1 MKEFLRVVT
10 PAQVYEM
17 LSFFPRLGPE
27 QVRLEDALGRVVYE
41 DIRSPENLPPGARAT
56 MDGYAVRAE
65 DTFGATESLPAYL
78 RVVGRVEMGKAPSF
92 GIEAGQAA
100 EIPTGGFLPAGAD
113 AVVMVEYT
121 NQAGLSEIEVNRPV
135 TAGENV
141 LAAGADVACGDLL
154 LPRGKRIRAQ
164 ETGVLAGLGL
174 CELRVFRRP
183 RVALASSGNE
193 IVPADHKPALGE
205 IRDTN
210 RYTVGALA
218 RAAGADVVSL
228 GIVPDEA
235 EALRDAIERG
245 IEEADLAVISGGS
258 SVGERDL
265 VAQVVSS
272 FPDSRTLAHG
282 VALSPGQPTLL
293 ADIRGKAFFGLPG
306 HPVSA
311 MVVAQVFLVPF
322 LGYLQGEALARGL
335 IAQRVEAVLST
346 SIASVQG
353 REEYVRVRVIERD
366 GTLFAEPV
374 FGRSS
379 MLSTMARSDGL
390 VRIPLHAEGL
400 AGGERVVVFLF

>member
-10 PAQVYEM
+10 PAQIYEM
-17 LSFFPRLGPE
+17 LSSFSRLGAE
-27 QVRLEDALGRVVYE
+27 EIRIEDAPGRVLYE
-41 DIRSPENLPPGARAT
+41 DLRSPEDLPPAPRAT

-65 DTFGATESLPAYL
+65 DTFGATDSLPAYL
-78 RVVGRVEMGKAPSF
+78 RVLGRVEMGKAPSF

-100 EIPTGGFLPAGAD
+100 AIATGGFLPAGAD
-113 AVVMVEYT
+113 AVVMVEHT
-121 NQAGLSEIEVNRPV
+121 NQAGPSEIEVSRPV

-154 LPRGKRIRAQ
+154 LARGRRIRPHD
-164 ETGVLAGLGL
+164 TGLLAGVGL
-174 CELRVFRRP
+174 CQLRVYRRP

-193 IVPADHKPALGE
+193 IVPADRKPAPGE

-210 RYTVGALA
+210 RYTVGALV
-218 RAAGADVVSL
+218 RSAGADVVSL

-235 EALRDAIERG
+235 GALREAIERG
-245 IEEADLAVISGGS
+245 LNEADVVVISGGS

-265 VAQVVSS
+265 VAQVVSGFS
-272 FPDSRTLAHG
+272 GCRTLAHG
-282 VALSPGQPTLL
+282 VAVRPGQPTLL
-293 ADIRGKAFFGLPG
+293 AEIRGKAFFGLPG

-322 LGYLQGEALARGL
+322 LRYLQGEDLAQSLEGRK
-335 IAQRVEAVLST
+335 VDAVLST

-353 REEYVRVRVIERD
+353 REEYVRVRLLERD
-366 GTLFAEPV
+366 GKLHAEPV

-390 VRIPLHAEGL
+390 VRIPLHAEGV
-400 AGGERVVVFLF
+400 AGGEKVEVVLF